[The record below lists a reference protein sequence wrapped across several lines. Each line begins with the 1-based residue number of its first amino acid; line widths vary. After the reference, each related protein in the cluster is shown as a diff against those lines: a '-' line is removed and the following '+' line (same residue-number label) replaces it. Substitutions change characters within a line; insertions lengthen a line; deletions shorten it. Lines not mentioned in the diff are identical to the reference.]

1 MKSLDMGESPSAR
14 RGSIGTDQPQPAS
27 ERLTTMER
35 EGYVQGAAD
44 DHDSSVGCLGDDEE
58 EEAELKENNKK
69 LLTSSSAESAI

>member
-1 MKSLDMGESPSAR
+1 
-14 RGSIGTDQPQPAS
+14 
-27 ERLTTMER
+27 MER

-69 LLTSSSAESAI
+69 LLSSSSAESAI